1 MSEQNVSSTGG
12 HSGILDDGNDNEP
25 VGQIDIVAKPSTI
38 NNSEHEAEDNIK
50 EGKVNSNTG
59 QLEAKESQDNDET
72 QNTQIEKNSDGTR
85 TNHSRGGNKEAI
97 RN

>member
-38 NNSEHEAEDNIK
+38 NNSEHETEDNIK
-50 EGKVNSNTG
+50 KGKVNSNTG

-72 QNTQIEKNSDGTR
+72 QNTQIEKNSDG
-85 TNHSRGGNKEAI
+85 NE
-97 RN
+97 

>member
-12 HSGILDDGNDNEP
+12 HSGILDDGYDNES

-50 EGKVNSNTG
+50 KGKVNSNTG

-72 QNTQIEKNSDGTR
+72 QNTQIEKNSDG
-85 TNHSRGGNKEAI
+85 NE
-97 RN
+97 